1 MYMRANLH
9 VKQER
14 PMDTVKR
21 HRTQAERSEHTR
33 ELLLDAT
40 IECLVEVGYART
52 TVHEICL
59 RAGLSRGAQ
68 QHHFTTKA
76 ELMASA
82 LQHLFAKLSQ
92 EVLASAEQLP
102 PGPERITAGI
112 DLLWRA
118 YSGTLSTAAME
129 LWVAARTDPELRRVL
144 LPVDRGLGHATLE
157 FYRQAAGDELDE
169 KLFEKL
175 LLLSV
180 NLTRGLALD
189 AMLGGAADRREALL
203 DEWKAIV
210 LEHYRSSGIQRSAR
224 PSRGPTAA
232 TEEEGRARGK

>member
-1 MYMRANLH
+1 MR
-9 VKQER
+9 
-14 PMDTVKR
+14 P

-40 IECLVEVGYART
+40 IECLVELGYART

-82 LQHLFAKLSQ
+82 LEHLFARLSQ
-92 EVLASAEQLP
+92 QVRQAADELP

-112 DLLWRA
+112 DLLWQA

-129 LWVAARTDPELRRVL
+129 LWVAARTDPELREVL
-144 LPVDRGLGHATLE
+144 LPVDRALGHATLE
-157 FYRQAAGDELDE
+157 FYRHAAAGIEE
-169 KLFEKL
+169 KALEKL

-189 AMLGGAADRREALL
+189 AMLGGDPGRRCALL
-203 DEWKAIV
+203 DEWKSMV
-210 LEHYRSSGIQRSAR
+210 LGHYLRDGLRGSAPPSHGPTPATEDEGSAR
-224 PSRGPTAA
+224 GT
-232 TEEEGRARGK
+232 

>member
-1 MYMRANLH
+1 
-9 VKQER
+9 
-14 PMDTVKR
+14 MDIVKR

-33 ELLLDAT
+33 ELLLEAT
-40 IECLVEVGYART
+40 IECLIEVGYART
-52 TVHEICL
+52 TVHEICQ

-82 LQHLFAKLSQ
+82 LQHLFAKLSA
-92 EVLASAEQLP
+92 EVIGAGERLP

-112 DLLWRA
+112 DLLWQA

-129 LWVAARTDPELRRVL
+129 LWVAARTDPELREVL

-157 FYRQAAGDELDE
+157 FYRQAAGEELDE
-169 KLFEKL
+169 QLFEKL

-189 AMLGGAADRREALL
+189 AMLGGSAERRAALL
-203 DEWKAIV
+203 DEWKSIV
-210 LEHYRSSGIQRSAR
+210 LAHYHQAGTQRSAR

-232 TEEEGRARGK
+232 TEEEGRARGT

>member
-1 MYMRANLH
+1 
-9 VKQER
+9 VS
-14 PMDTVKR
+14 TVKR

-40 IECLVEVGYART
+40 IDCLVELGYART

-59 RAGLSRGAQ
+59 RAGVSRGAQ

-76 ELMASA
+76 ELMATA
-82 LQHLFAKLSQ
+82 LEHLFKRLSR
-92 EVLASAEQLP
+92 EVLRSTEQLP
-102 PGPERITAGI
+102 PGPERISVGI

-129 LWVAARTDPELRRVL
+129 LWVAARTDPELRAVL

-157 FYRQAAGDELDE
+157 LYRHGAGSGVDE
-169 KLFEKL
+169 KLVERL

-180 NLTRGLALD
+180 HLTRGLALD
-189 AMLGGAADRREALL
+189 AMLGGDADRRTALL
-203 DEWKAIV
+203 DVWKAMV
-210 LEHYRSSGIQRSAR
+210 LAHFPGELQRPAR
-224 PSRGPTAA
+224 PSLGPTVA
-232 TEEEGRARGK
+232 TEVEGTVRE

>member
-1 MYMRANLH
+1 
-9 VKQER
+9 VK
-14 PMDTVKR
+14 P

-40 IECLVEVGYART
+40 IDCLVELGYART

-59 RAGLSRGAQ
+59 RAGVSRGAQ

-76 ELMASA
+76 ELMATA
-82 LQHLFAKLSQ
+82 LEHLFARLSQ
-92 EVLASAEQLP
+92 EVLDAAERLP
-102 PGPERITAGI
+102 PGPERITKGI
-112 DLLWRA
+112 DLLWQA

-157 FYRQAAGDELDE
+157 FYRRGAGPDLDE
-169 KLFEKL
+169 KLLERL

-189 AMLGGAADRREALL
+189 AMIGGDPDRRHALL
-203 DEWKAIV
+203 DEWKAMV
-210 LEHYRSSGIQRSAR
+210 LEHYR
-224 PSRGPTAA
+224 TA
-232 TEEEGRARGK
+232 T